1 MDKLTT
7 AGMARSFLARARVAV
22 AAARVSENRA
32 SRSRSATKISMLRTK
47 SLEHLLCA
55 QFIVDNARQLDRSVK
70 PEADRLMDEAKKL
83 IAIID
88 GRAQKIENETAHLD
102 A

>member
-7 AGMARSFLARARVAV
+7 AEMARSFLARARVAV
-22 AAARVSENRA
+22 AAARVSEKKA
-32 SRSRSATKISMLRTK
+32 SLSRSATKISLLRTK

-55 QFIVDNARQLDRSVK
+55 QFIADNARQLDRSVK
-70 PEADRLMDEAKKL
+70 PAVDKLMDEANKL

-88 GRAQKIENETAHLD
+88 GRAGKIERETACLD

>member
-22 AAARVSENRA
+22 AAARVSEKRA
-32 SRSRSATKISMLRTK
+32 SLSRSAAKISMLRTK

-55 QFIVDNARQLDRSVK
+55 QFIADNARQLDRSVK
-70 PEADRLMDEAKKL
+70 PDVDKLLNEAKKL
-83 IAIID
+83 LAIID
-88 GRAQKIENETAHLD
+88 GRAGRIERETACFD
-102 A
+102 S